1 MDSRYVP
8 LKKYKDTIMNTR
20 KAFTVAIAS
29 LGLALAAQASF
40 AASGDHTVTQDQI
53 DHLRAGATTAEVTQT
68 LGAPESVTGW
78 MDGKHSMVYELS
90 TSFDQ
95 KELVYVDLGKDGRMV
110 DVQVMQR

>member
-1 MDSRYVP
+1 MI
-8 LKKYKDTIMNTR
+8 KDAIMNTR
-20 KAFTVAIAS
+20 KAVTVAIAS

-40 AASGDHTVTQDQI
+40 AADHLVTQDQI
-53 DHLRAGATTAEVTQT
+53 DHLRAGATTTEVTQA

-90 TSFDQ
+90 TDFDQ